1 MSQDQANAVRLD
13 HIAGELERACVSTA
27 DLLVRV
33 INHTCTRVPI
43 LAKTIKTER
52 LWQLIEAGAQVDA
65 TLALVEL
72 ELPQWRLR
80 RLLFDNDQWFCALSR
95 QFYFSVEFDD
105 TADGHH
111 ADPVLAM
118 LIAYV
123 EALRMARAPCE
134 STISTICSGGDLV
147 CCDNFY

>member
-1 MSQDQANAVRLD
+1 M
-13 HIAGELERACVSTA
+13 
-27 DLLVRV
+27 
-33 INHTCTRVPI
+33 
-43 LAKTIKTER
+43 
-52 LWQLIEAGAQVDA
+52 IEAGAQVDA

-118 LIAYV
+118 LERISAGLNRDSL
-123 EALRMARAPCE
+123 AGFDGRHLRH
-134 STISTICSGGDLV
+134 
-147 CCDNFY
+147 

>member
-1 MSQDQANAVRLD
+1 MSQDQANAVRVD
-13 HIAGELERACVSTA
+13 HIASELERACVSTTE
-27 DLLVRV
+27 LLVKV

-43 LAKTIKTER
+43 LAKTSKTVQ

-80 RLLFDNDQWFCALSR
+80 CLSFDNDLWFCALSR
-95 QFYFSVEFDD
+95 QLYSPVEFDD

-123 EALRMARAPCE
+123 EAVRMARVTCE
-134 STISTICSGGDLV
+134 STISTICSGAHLV